1 MQSKRE
7 ILSFYTIDNQ
17 LILSILY
24 LRPDNLCPLV
34 MKVFALT
41 LAFIFVSTATLFS
54 QQEESEKHDQQV
66 FDSLFQKV
74 LIYYHSGQIDSMPHI
89 NRQLLELA
97 QKLDADSDRFH
108 AYNAISNYF
117 YAESDFGKSLNYM
130 QKAADNAEKGYRERL
145 SMVYGNIGIHYGALD
160 NVQLSLHYLR
170 KAQQYAN
177 LDKRGDGRIS
187 ADSHLAVLYCKLNE
201 PDSAL
206 KYIELAERLNRGTRI
221 EHDFSQANIL
231 MAYGQVYEY
240 LKEPELVNYYYRKGL
255 RFCDSLNLKLAH
267 LNILRVYSRYLFD
280 HGQNGASK
288 RYAILAYADGKTM
301 GSKKAIIE
309 ATDLLYHLY
318 ERQQQE
324 DSAFFYLRA
333 NHLYQ
338 DSLLQQQKIGQLQLI
353 IVNQQIK
360 ETEQSA
366 KAVEDAEQRR
376 HNIQYAAMAF
386 GLIFLTTIFLL
397 LSRTIIVNTRLSEI
411 VGVIGLLIVFEFIYL
426 VLHPF
431 LSDLTHGSPLLMLL
445 ILVLVAAVVVP
456 LHHKLEGWITHKLV
470 EKNKAIRLAAAKRTI
485 EKLEAEGE

>member
-1 MQSKRE
+1 
-7 ILSFYTIDNQ
+7 
-17 LILSILY
+17 
-24 LRPDNLCPLV
+24 
-34 MKVFALT
+34 MKVFAIAI
-41 LAFIFVSTATLFS
+41 AFIFVSTATLFS
-54 QQEESEKHDQQV
+54 QQEEPEKHDQRL

-89 NRQLLELA
+89 NRKLLELA

-231 MAYGQVYEY
+231 MAYGQVYDY

-255 RFCDSLNLKLAH
+255 KFCDSLNLKLSY
-267 LNILRVYSRYLFD
+267 LNILRVYSRYLYD
-280 HGQNGASK
+280 HGQNGAAK
-288 RYAILAYADGKTM
+288 RYALLAYTDGKTT

-309 ATDLLYHLY
+309 ATDLLYHIY
-318 ERQQQE
+318 ERQQLE
-324 DSAFFYLRA
+324 DSAFFLFE
-333 NHLYQ
+333 
-338 DSLLQQQKIGQLQLI
+338 GQ
-353 IVNQQIK
+353 
-360 ETEQSA
+360 
-366 KAVEDAEQRR
+366 
-376 HNIQYAAMAF
+376 
-386 GLIFLTTIFLL
+386 
-397 LSRTIIVNTRLSEI
+397 
-411 VGVIGLLIVFEFIYL
+411 
-426 VLHPF
+426 PF
-431 LSDLTHGSPLLMLL
+431 
-445 ILVLVAAVVVP
+445 VP
-456 LHHKLEGWITHKLV
+456 GQP
-470 EKNKAIRLAAAKRTI
+470 AAAAKNRAAATDHR
-485 EKLEAEGE
+485 